1 MDPTITDLIRP
12 HIGRIERVEPAPGFG
27 ASSTGL
33 VDAEG
38 GRFFVKATPQG
49 SRDLEAAR
57 REAAVNPFVRSV
69 SPAVRWKA
77 ENEDWFVLGIDAVEG
92 RSADFSPGSSD
103 LPTVIDTLNRV
114 SVLPLPDVARG
125 WTETRWDRFVTD
137 AEKELL
143 RGDALT
149 HTDIHGRNF
158 LIGEEEAWL
167 VDWEWPTRATPAAMP
182 TCLAVQ
188 LVSSGHSPE
197 SAESWVSKTIAW
209 ERSSAESLRTLA
221 RANARLNRWFA
232 ELRADEKWLG
242 AMAEAAEAWA
252 DQRAGSSSV

>member
-12 HIGRIERVEPAPGFG
+12 RTGRIESIKPASGFG
-27 ASSTGL
+27 ASSTGF
-33 VDAEG
+33 VYAEQ

-57 REAAVNPFVRSV
+57 REAAVNSFIRSV

-77 ENEDWFVLGIDAVEG
+77 ENEDWFVLGIDVVEG
-92 RSADFSPGSSD
+92 RSADFLPESSD
-103 LPTVIDTLNRV
+103 LPTVVDTLNRV
-114 SVLPLPDVARG
+114 SALPLPDVARG

-137 AEKELL
+137 SEKELL

-158 LIGEEEAWL
+158 LIGAEETWL

-197 SAESWVSKTIAW
+197 SAESWVSKMVAW
-209 ERSSAESLRTLA
+209 EMSSPESLRIVA

-252 DQRAGSSSV
+252 DHRDGGSSA